1 MIIKLEKNELNML
14 NKIIVLMNL
23 GKEYEEDEVDNIVD
37 EIYFNEST
45 KVRYYNDITEKCA
58 RITDKINSLGRIM
71 L

>member
-58 RITDKINSLGRIM
+58 RITDKINSSRRIM
-71 L
+71 V